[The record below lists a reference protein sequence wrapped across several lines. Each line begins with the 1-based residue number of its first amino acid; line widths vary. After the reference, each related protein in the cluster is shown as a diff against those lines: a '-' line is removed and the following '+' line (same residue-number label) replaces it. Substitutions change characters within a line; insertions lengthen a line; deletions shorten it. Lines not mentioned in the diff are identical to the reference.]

1 VWTPWRGGMVVLAG
15 PSRVAYVDWRDHK
28 TSFLP
33 DLPKPASPRVLRR
46 PTLAV
51 SPDGKWVLYTINTLD
66 RADLVLVENF
76 R

>member
-1 VWTPWRGGMVVLAG
+1 MSVLW
-15 PSRVAYVDWRDHK
+15 SDHK
-28 TSFLP
+28 ASLLA

-51 SPDGKWVLYTINTLD
+51 SPDGKWLLYTVTALD
-66 RADLVLVENF
+66 PSDLVLVENC